1 MSARA
6 RVRVGVRVGIRVLVG
21 LRLRA
26 QSSEWRK
33 GLGPRVRDVEKGWCE
48 TQGL

>member
-1 MSARA
+1 MSTKA
-6 RVRVGVRVGIRVLVG
+6 RVRVGVRVGIRVRVG

-33 GLGPRVRDVEKGWCE
+33 GLG
-48 TQGL
+48 QG